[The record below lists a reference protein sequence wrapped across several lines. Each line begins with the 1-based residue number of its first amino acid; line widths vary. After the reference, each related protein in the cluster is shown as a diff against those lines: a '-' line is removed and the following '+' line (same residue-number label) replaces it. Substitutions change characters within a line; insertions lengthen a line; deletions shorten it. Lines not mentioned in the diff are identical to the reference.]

1 MRRIVAFALALAV
14 AASVAV
20 LGQTPPLR
28 DSSSPGG
35 EPLRFAVVGDAGT
48 GGSPQFDVGEQLAAV
63 RTRLSFDLVIL
74 LGDNMYGSQRPQ
86 DFVDKFERPY
96 GALLRAGVRFFAA
109 LGNHDDQDNRFYPG
123 FNMNG
128 QRYYSFVRQNVRFIV
143 LDTNLLDS
151 KQLAWFEQTLSV
163 AKEPWKVAYFHH
175 PLYSNGGR
183 HGSNVEL
190 RVALEPLLV
199 KHGVNVVFSGH
210 EHTYERLKP
219 QKGITYFVAGSGG
232 QLRKGDLEP
241 SESTAA
247 GFDQD
252 QVFVLVE
259 VTETQMVFRAVSRT
273 GAVVDSGVIG
283 RRGTT

>member
-1 MRRIVAFALALAV
+1 VHRIIALALALIG
-14 AASVAV
+14 AAVP
-20 LGQTPPLR
+20 GQTPPLR
-28 DSSSPGG
+28 NSSTPGA

-48 GGSPQFDVGEQLAAV
+48 GGRPQFEVGEQLATA
-63 RTRLSFDLVIL
+63 RTTFRFDLVIL
-74 LGDNMYGSQRPQ
+74 LGDNMYGGQRPQ

-96 GALLRAGVRFFAA
+96 APLLRAGVRFFAT
-109 LGNHDDQDNRFYPG
+109 LGNHDDQNNRFYPG
-123 FNMNG
+123 FNMDG
-128 QRYYSFVRQNVRFIV
+128 QRYYSFARQDVRFII

-151 KQLAWFEQTLSV
+151 KQLKWFEQTLSM
-163 AKEPWKVAYFHH
+163 AKEPWKIAYFHH

-183 HGSNVEL
+183 HGSNFEL

-199 KHGVNVVFSGH
+199 KYGVNVVFSGH
-210 EHTYERLKP
+210 EHIYERLKP

-232 QLRKGDLEP
+232 QLRKGDLEAA
-241 SESTAA
+241 ESTAA

-259 VTETQMVFRAVSRT
+259 VTGNQMVFRAVSRT